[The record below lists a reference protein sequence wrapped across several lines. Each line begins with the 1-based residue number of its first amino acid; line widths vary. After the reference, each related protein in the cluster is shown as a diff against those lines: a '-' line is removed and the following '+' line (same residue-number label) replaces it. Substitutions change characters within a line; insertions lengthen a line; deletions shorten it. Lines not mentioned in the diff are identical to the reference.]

1 MVDGCC
7 SDGGRCGRSAVCM
20 EVWEVG
26 VAVVLCAWK
35 CGRSAGMG
43 CGRVIA
49 MVCPASDIEDTPL
62 HTTHYTTDHGAR
74 FKSVWCVWTS
84 TIGHLYFISNT
95 IS

>member
-35 CGRSAGMG
+35 CGRS
-43 CGRVIA
+43 
-49 MVCPASDIEDTPL
+49 
-62 HTTHYTTDHGAR
+62 
-74 FKSVWCVWTS
+74 VWP
-84 TIGHLYFISNT
+84 
-95 IS
+95 